1 MAEKKRSQRLQLVTD
16 LAEKRKQEAE
26 RFLGEQLKRVE
37 LDKTQLQQLEQYLSE
52 YQNQYLT
59 ALRSGMNGA
68 EIANYQAFMNKIA
81 DTIEQHKKTMKV
93 NQEQLTRVKQFWSQ
107 TYGRHRAL
115 EGLTE
120 KARDQEAVDV
130 EKALQK
136 SLDER
141 SQRLSS
147 SEPD

>member
-37 LDKTQLQQLEQYLSE
+37 LDKTQLQQLEQYLAE
-52 YQNQYLT
+52 YQNQYVT

-68 EIANYQAFMNKIA
+68 EIANYQAFMTKISE
-81 DTIEQHKKTMKV
+81 TIEQHKKTMKA
-93 NQEQLTRVKQFWSQ
+93 NEEQLVRVKQFWSQ

-115 EGLTE
+115 EGLTD
-120 KARDQEAVDV
+120 KARDQEAAEA

-141 SQRLSS
+141 SQRSGSTGL
-147 SEPD
+147 D